1 MNFRVAV
8 RSLSRSPSFTVLA
21 VLTLALGI
29 GALSAIVSVVN
40 SVLLK
45 PLAGVDTERLV
56 KLSEKFPSGSG
67 FARARTY
74 REWRKLTDIVDE
86 LGARQYCNP
95 TLTGLGEPQQLVA
108 ACVTASW

>member
-1 MNFRVAV
+1 MVEHKEIQRLHIGELNHAGKITVPESN
-8 RSLSRSPSFTVLA
+8 SLPWAML
-21 VLTLALGI
+21 LY
-29 GALSAIVSVVN
+29 AIVSVVN

-74 REWRKLTDIVDE
+74 REWRKLTDIIDE
-86 LGARQYCNP
+86 LGARQ
-95 TLTGLGEPQQLVA
+95 
-108 ACVTASW
+108 